1 MNAVLWTAFSYVALA
16 PDNRSRL
23 TIRRSRLIIAPMLR
37 VAFAGLG
44 AMGAPMAKNLHRA
57 GLLRAV
63 WNRSA
68 AKGAALAAEL
78 GCESPAT
85 LKDLAARVDAVVI
98 CVSADADVRAV
109 IEALAPGLAPNTLVI
124 DCSTVSADT
133 ARWAETFLAAR
144 RAEFVDAPVSGG
156 VEGAQKGTL
165 AIMTGGEP
173 AAFER
178 AKPVLAAMGK
188 TIEHFGP
195 AGSGQATK
203 ATNQIMCA
211 GIIRAC
217 AEAMA
222 FAGAHQLP
230 LERVVSTLGAGA
242 GSSWYFVH
250 RAPNM
255 VRESYPAGFRIKLHA
270 KDLRICRDMAARFG
284 VSLPVVDS
292 MLAEYAELMALGFGD
307 EDISATHRLKQALF
321 KNAPRRGA

>member
-1 MNAVLWTAFSYVALA
+1 
-16 PDNRSRL
+16 
-23 TIRRSRLIIAPMLR
+23 MLR
-37 VAFAGLG
+37 IGFAGLG
-44 AMGAPMAKNLHRA
+44 AMGAPMAKNLHKA
-57 GLLRAV
+57 GKLAAV
-63 WNRSA
+63 WNRSRDKA
-68 AKGAALAAEL
+68 SALAAEL
-78 GCESPAT
+78 GTDAPAS
-85 LKDLAARVDAVVI
+85 LADFARGVDTVVI

-109 IEALAPGLAPNTLVI
+109 IEGLGEGLAPGALVI

-133 ARWAETFLAAR
+133 ARWAEKFLADR
-144 RAEFVDAPVSGG
+144 GVGFLDAPVSGG

-173 AAFER
+173 AAFEKAR
-178 AKPVLAAMGK
+178 PILAAMGK

-222 FAGAHQLP
+222 FAEAHQLP
-230 LERVVSTLGAGA
+230 LERVVATLGAGA

-255 VRESYPAGFRIKLHA
+255 VRGAYPAGFRVKLHA
-270 KDLRICRDMAARFG
+270 KDLGICRDMAARFG
-284 VSLPVVDS
+284 VHLPVVDA
-292 MLAEYAELMALGFGD
+292 MLAEYAELIAQGFGD

-321 KNAPRRGA
+321 KGAARGS

>member
-1 MNAVLWTAFSYVALA
+1 
-16 PDNRSRL
+16 
-23 TIRRSRLIIAPMLR
+23 MLR
-37 VAFAGLG
+37 VGFAGLG
-44 AMGAPMAKNLHRA
+44 AMGAPMAKNLHKA
-57 GLLRAV
+57 GLLAAV

-68 AKGAALAAEL
+68 DKAQVLVAEL
-78 GCESPAT
+78 GCPAPASLDKFAST
-85 LKDLAARVDAVVI
+85 LNAVVI
-98 CVSADADVRAV
+98 CVSADGDVRSV
-109 IEALAPGLAPNTLVI
+109 IEAMAPGLAKGTLVI

-133 ARWAETFLAAR
+133 ARWAEAFLAAR
-144 RAEFVDAPVSGG
+144 EVRFLDAPVSGG
-156 VEGAQKGTL
+156 IEGAKNGAL
-165 AIMTGGEP
+165 AIMCGGEP
-173 AAFER
+173 AAFE
-178 AKPVLAAMGK
+178 ASKPILAAMGK

-222 FAGAHQLP
+222 FAGAHRLP

-255 VRESYPAGFRIKLHA
+255 VRGSYPAGFRIKLHA
-270 KDLRICRDMAARFG
+270 KDLGICRDMAARFG

-292 MLAEYAELMALGFGD
+292 MLAEYAELIAKGYGD

-321 KNAPRRGA
+321 DNASRRDK

>member
-1 MNAVLWTAFSYVALA
+1 
-16 PDNRSRL
+16 
-23 TIRRSRLIIAPMLR
+23 
-37 VAFAGLG
+37 
-44 AMGAPMAKNLHRA
+44 MGIPMAKNLHRA
-57 GLLRAV
+57 GMLQSV
-63 WNRSA
+63 WNRSPEKA
-68 AKGAALAAEL
+68 QALAGEL
-78 GCESPAT
+78 GVEAAMSLAQFPAS
-85 LKDLAARVDAVVI
+85 LDVIVI

-109 IEALAPGLAPNTLVI
+109 IEGMAPGLASGTLVI

-133 ARWAETFLAAR
+133 ARWAENFLLGHGVR
-144 RAEFVDAPVSGG
+144 FLDAPVSGG

-165 AIMTGGEP
+165 AIMCGGTPE
-173 AAFER
+173 AFEAAR
-178 AKPVLAAMGK
+178 PVLVAMGK

-195 AGSGQATK
+195 SGSGQATK

-222 FAGAHQLP
+222 FADAHQLP
-230 LERVVSTLGAGA
+230 LDRVVATLGAGA

-255 VRESYPAGFRIKLHA
+255 VRGSYPAGFRVRLHA
-270 KDLRICRDMAARFG
+270 KDLGICRDMAARLG

-292 MLAEYAELMALGFGD
+292 MLDEYAQLIGQGYGD

-321 KNAPRRGA
+321 RDAQDSAASNEPVDRRS